1 MPLWRN
7 TLSDLP
13 DKSLKL
19 SDRLRLTTD
28 LFTDRVGQASQLSA
42 AGTCINGHLL
52 LCREIADPCGV
63 GFTGFG

>member
-42 AGTCINGHLL
+42 AGTCINGPD
-52 LCREIADPCGV
+52 I
-63 GFTGFG
+63 